1 MEFNYESSHA
11 NRHATV
17 VARYDGKFIVTEDRN
32 MGQAEFSVHLG
43 GGLYMDSNGV
53 LSHGP
58 EPGKP
63 VYPTPGGGLPVN
75 LETLEKVFQGMAKA
89 LPNKDDPKSREK
101 FDKILHG
108 IGMTDQDKENLIG
121 LLQAVGG
128 VASVIGSVVPIVGAA
143 LAILTL
149 LLGLFKEGPSALELL
164 ITRRFDEL
172 ERKIKF
178 LEIQGM
184 QRDLRTQRSVI
195 SAALAALANY
205 VVELKNTSPDEAT
218 LLLRQHEMRGQVE
231 KAGVAVRN
239 LLDVSMWL
247 ASFEE
252 KEHKWVWPW
261 IAHRL
266 FTFPKAAPPQRALFP
281 AQNAPV
287 FDHRLMVPLAI
298 FGVTAY
304 LTVLRASAP
313 EFRSTRE
320 NREDLWEFA
329 DALERLAEN
338 MRREGLARTLY
349 TAADFQGGPGGGIPW
364 GLAAEEVIDL
374 SIFGQPPYLAPGNTR
389 FAVGALDLRSH
400 DDVYFT
406 PGFTASSIQHPGPQF
421 ARQGLLNVR
430 WMPPAKLER
439 YEQPVLTLGWE
450 PPNQPPRTQRRYRIT
465 NPEECAQAA
474 NAQAEQ
480 DYADLLYSSGYLN
493 LIHLVATLRN
503 EATDPDHSQT
513 VRTEAWL
520 RRKPG
525 PSAAVVV
532 ESQPILLT
540 GVISAAAERQPQQYK
555 ATTWFTTQPLGR
567 DRKLQYRVWLRTLS
581 TSFYPFGGSWE
592 SEQEYRL
599 YHQVGYT
606 NDPEHPGCQKL
617 FTSTGSA
624 LDELKIAEGTSIP
637 ESRHEAGTAVL
648 KAITYDWW
656 IPVKPLGRA
665 EITLDPSVSIASLR
679 AAGWEAGGNAISPPA
694 LPTREG
700 GVLPPRAPSAG
711 IADFSAI
718 RDIQLSDLIGWEDA
732 KEPSKGQRRL
742 AQQGEICLDYTLHW
756 QADKMTISLK
766 NNRPADRNYVV
777 YVVVEEK
784 LGSGAVLHTVE
795 RIPII
800 GQLTF
805 VPQSFFDQEFEAHA
819 RTASLFRE
827 LARRYAKSLRDIPR
841 PGGPGDPDPVTGRAI
856 GLLGLDRQLLASDPV
871 LRELHLN
878 NFSVQRDFER
888 LATIASQ
895 HPPAAML
902 LRQILSEANVPQ
914 TMVQT
919 LLESA
924 SGYCEDLNEKPTD

>member
-1 MEFNYESSHA
+1 
-11 NRHATV
+11 
-17 VARYDGKFIVTEDRN
+17 
-32 MGQAEFSVHLG
+32 MGQVEFSVHLG

-63 VYPTPGGGLPVN
+63 VYPTPGGGLPVK
-75 LETLEKVFQGMAKA
+75 LETLAKVFQGIVKA

-101 FDKILHG
+101 FDKILDG
-108 IGMTDQDKENLIG
+108 IGMTTQDKETLIE
-121 LLQAVGG
+121 LLQSAGA
-128 VASVIGSVVPIVGAA
+128 VASVIGTVVPIVGAA
-143 LAILTL
+143 LAILTA

-172 ERKIKF
+172 ERTIKAI
-178 LEIQGM
+178 EIQIQ
-184 QRDLRTQRSVI
+184 QRDLRNQRSLI
-195 SAALAALANY
+195 SGALAALANY

-218 LLLRQHEMRGQVE
+218 LLLRRQEVRDQVT
-231 KAGVAVRN
+231 KAGIAARN
-239 LLDVSMWL
+239 LLDSSTWLVSFN
-247 ASFEE
+247 SE
-252 KEHKWVWPW
+252 EHKWVWPW

-266 FTFPKAAPPQRALFP
+266 FTFPTAGAPQRALFP
-281 AQNAPV
+281 SQGANV
-287 FDHRLMVPLAI
+287 FDHRLMVPLTI

-313 EFRSTRE
+313 EFRSTRQ
-320 NREDLWEFA
+320 NREDLWDFA
-329 DALERLAEN
+329 KALETLAEN
-338 MRREGLARTLY
+338 MRGEVLARTLY
-349 TAADFQGGPGGGIPW
+349 TAADFQGGADGGIPW
-364 GLAAEEVIDL
+364 GLAPEEVIDL
-374 SIFGQPPYLAPGNTR
+374 SSFGQPPYLASGNTR

-400 DDVYFT
+400 NDVYFT
-406 PGFTASSIQHPGPQF
+406 PGFTASSIQQPGPQF

-430 WMPPAKLER
+430 WIPPAKLER
-439 YEQPVLTLGWE
+439 YEEHVPTTGPE
-450 PPNQPPRTQRRYRIT
+450 PRNEPPRTQRRYRIT

-513 VRTEAWL
+513 VRTGAWL
-520 RRKPG
+520 HRKPG

-532 ESQPILLT
+532 ESQPIPLT

-567 DRKLQYRVWLRTLS
+567 DRKLHYRVWLRTLS
-581 TSFYPFGGSWE
+581 DSFSPVSGSWF
-592 SEQEYRL
+592 SEEEYRL

-606 NDPEHPGCQKL
+606 NDPEHPGYQKL

-637 ESRHEAGTAVL
+637 ESRHEAGTSVL
-648 KAITYDWW
+648 KAITFDWW
-656 IPVKPLGRA
+656 IPVKPLGRTDIA
-665 EITLDPSVSIASLR
+665 LDPLASLR
-679 AAGWEAGGNAISPPA
+679 AAGWEASDEIL
-694 LPTREG
+694 LP
-700 GVLPPRAPSAG
+700 
-711 IADFSAI
+711 
-718 RDIQLSDLIGWEDA
+718 DLIGWEDA

-742 AQQGEICLDYTLHW
+742 AQEGEILLDYTLHW

-766 NNRPADRNYVV
+766 NNRSVDRNYVV
-777 YVVVEEK
+777 YVVVEET

-805 VPQSFFDQEFEAHA
+805 VPQFFFDQEFEASA
-819 RTASLFRE
+819 RAAKLFLE
-827 LARRYAKSLRDIPR
+827 LTRRYAKSLRDFPR
-841 PGGPGDPDPVTGRAI
+841 PGGPGDPDPVT
-856 GLLGLDRQLLASDPV
+856 SDPV

-878 NFSVQRDFER
+878 SFSVQQDFKR
-888 LATIASQ
+888 LATIVSQ

-924 SGYCEDLNEKPTD
+924 SGLLRGSE